1 MLTLALVRQIN
12 VTGAFGP
19 DRSDGALAQKSSSN
33 FPLHFAL
40 QYPRIS
46 TIAPSSGRH
55 MQVRKLAAVAVI
67 TYAIVFGWIT
77 TLCAEGWPQRPVRF
91 IIPFGPGAG
100 ADIGARLIQEGLQ
113 KRWGKPI
120 IIENR
125 PGGDSMVA
133 IQAFL
138 HANDDHTF
146 LWSASGNFTVH
157 PTLYKNLPYDPADI
171 VPIARYSNTILAV
184 GVPTSM
190 NISTLKEFVD
200 RARAA
205 PGKFNGT
212 AVPGTTD
219 LAFDYFAKA
228 EKLMI
233 AKVPYRN
240 TVQAATDLG
249 EGRIQVYASSYAIL
263 RPVIESGRIRALAVM
278 GRERAPSLPKIPS
291 AFEEGYPALEME
303 GLVGLFGIR
312 DMSPELRER
321 IADDIIAVSRD
332 PTVINTLNATGQTP
346 NPGGPKEFG
355 ESIERQRQRIAI
367 IAKEIGITPEQ

>member
-1 MLTLALVRQIN
+1 
-12 VTGAFGP
+12 
-19 DRSDGALAQKSSSN
+19 
-33 FPLHFAL
+33 
-40 QYPRIS
+40 
-46 TIAPSSGRH
+46 
-55 MQVRKLAAVAVI
+55 MQVRKLAAVAVV
-67 TYAIVFGWIT
+67 TYGIVFGWIT
-77 TLCAEGWPQRPVRF
+77 TVCAQDWPQRPVRF

-100 ADIGARLIQEGLQ
+100 ADIGARLIQEALQ
-113 KRWGKPI
+113 KRWGKPV

-171 VPIARYSNTILAV
+171 VPIARYSNTILALA
-184 GVPTSM
+184 VPTSL
-190 NISTLKEFVD
+190 NIRTLKDFVE

-205 PGKFNGT
+205 SGNFNGT

-219 LAFDYFAKA
+219 LAFDYFAKSEGLA
-228 EKLMI
+228 I

-263 RPVIESGRIRALAVM
+263 RPVVETGRIRVLAVM
-278 GRERAPSLPKIPS
+278 GRDRAPSLPRTPS
-291 AFEEGYPALEME
+291 AAEEGYPSLEME
-303 GLVGLFGIR
+303 GLVGLFGTR
-312 DMSPELRER
+312 DMSPDLRER
-321 IADDIIAVSRD
+321 IAADIIAVSRD

-346 NPGGPKEFG
+346 NPGGPKEFAQ
-355 ESIERQRQRIAI
+355 SIERQRERIAI
-367 IAKEIGITPEQ
+367 IAKELGITPQQ